1 MNLFPHIP
9 SETHGVAGATWNVI
23 KKNWLISMVHKFV
36 IALLILSVVLL
47 VWRFPKLPPAVP
59 LWFSRPWGADR
70 LASPYWLLL
79 LPASSIMWY
88 GIDLFLG
95 IYVTAEY
102 LIFTQMLFLSSLIVS
117 LLSFITLIKILFLV
131 S

>member
-1 MNLFPHIP
+1 MIAL
-9 SETHGVAGATWNVI
+9 TAWNAI
-23 KKNWLISMVHKFV
+23 KKNWLISVVHKFV
-36 IALLILSVVLL
+36 IGLFILSVALL
-47 VWRFPKLPPAVP
+47 LWRFPQLPPKVP
-59 LWFSRPWGADR
+59 LWFSRPWGEDQ

-79 LPASSIMWY
+79 LPASSIAWY
-88 GIDLFLG
+88 GIDFLIS

-117 LLSFITLIKILFLV
+117 LLSFITLIKILYLV

>member
-1 MNLFPHIP
+1 MNVR
-9 SETHGVAGATWNVI
+9 TAWNDI
-23 KKNWLISMVHKFV
+23 KKNWFISVVHKFV
-36 IALLILSVVLL
+36 IGLFILSVGLL
-47 VWRFPKLPPAVP
+47 IWRFRVLPPKVP
-59 LWFSRPWGADR
+59 LWFSRPWGEDQ

-79 LPASSIMWY
+79 LPISSMLWY
-88 GIDLFLG
+88 GIDLVIS
-95 IYVTAEY
+95 IYVTTEY